1 MQLHKE
7 GFSMSF
13 FENLFDGSFMPH
25 GHCLLWRTDLL
36 FLHVGGDLLT
46 VFAYASIPILLVYLV
61 VKRNDLAFNG
71 VFLMFAG
78 FIFLCGVA
86 HAISLLN
93 IWHGYYYIEGIVKL
107 ATGLVS
113 AGTAIMCWQLM
124 PRAIAIPSN
133 TDFREANEKL
143 LQAQDELLRSNEL
156 LEQRV
161 LQRTEE
167 LERLAQTDALTGMLN
182 RGALMKQLTLE
193 IERSK
198 RYHSPLS
205 LLMIDLD
212 HFKAV
217 NDTYGHP
224 AGDSVLVELG
234 VILKGLCRVS
244 DQIGRYGGEEFL
256 IVLPQT
262 NIADGRELAERIR
275 LEVMNHDFCQ
285 SLSLKLA
292 VTCSIGVATLK
303 ENQSEAELLHLVDEV
318 LYKAKKSGR
327 NCVID

>member
-1 MQLHKE
+1 MA
-7 GFSMSF
+7 F

-46 VFAYASIPILLVYLV
+46 VFAYGSIPILLIYLV
-61 VKRNDLAFNG
+61 IKRNDLAFNG
-71 VFLMFAG
+71 VFLMFAA

-107 ATGLVS
+107 ATGVVS
-113 AGTAIMCWQLM
+113 AGTAIMCWHLM

-133 TDFREANEKL
+133 TDFRQANEKL
-143 LQAQDELLRSNEL
+143 LQVQDELLKSNEL

-161 LQRTEE
+161 RERTEE

-182 RGALMKQLTLE
+182 RGALMTQLTLE
-193 IERSK
+193 IERTK
-198 RYHSPLS
+198 RYEHAVS

-217 NDTYGHP
+217 NDSYGHP
-224 AGDSVLVELG
+224 AGDSVLTELAS
-234 VILKGLCRVS
+234 ILNNTCRTS

-256 IVLPQT
+256 IILPET
-262 NIADGRELAERIR
+262 SIEEATELAERIR
-275 LEVMNHDFCQ
+275 VAVMNHPFCR
-285 SLSLKLA
+285 SLLLHLDI
-292 VTCSIGVATLK
+292 TCSIGVAKL
-303 ENQSEAELLHLVDEV
+303 EPEQSEAELLQLVDEM
-318 LYKAKKSGR
+318 LYKAKNSGR
-327 NCVID
+327 NCVFA